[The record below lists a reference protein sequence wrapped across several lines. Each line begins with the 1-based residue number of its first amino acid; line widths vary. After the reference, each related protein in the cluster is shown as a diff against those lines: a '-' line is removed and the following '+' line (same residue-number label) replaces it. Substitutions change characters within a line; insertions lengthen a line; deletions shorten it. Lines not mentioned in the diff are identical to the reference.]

1 MAIYYFNAK
10 IISKGSGASAVASAA
25 YRHATKMTADRSG
38 VVRDYSYKAKELA
51 HEEITVPDNA
61 PDWVIERYL
70 SGSVAEASE
79 RLWNDTELRETRSTN
94 HHRAQYSRSLTIALP
109 IELSREQQI
118 DLMRAFLTSTFASR
132 GMIADW
138 VIHEIEGNPH
148 AHVMLTMRDILPDQ
162 WGKRN
167 LSWNKVALYREFRF
181 EWAAFANDAL
191 ERAGF
196 DVRIDHRTLA
206 EQGIEIEPSSYN
218 HWAAEHAEA
227 AGEIAREKARNA
239 EVRARNE
246 AYLVANPEHILAI
259 VSAQKSVFTKK
270 DVSEAFQ
277 KRLSSIGKE
286 AFEALM
292 ERVMAA
298 PDLVEIGSDPANGMD
313 IFATKAQVAM
323 DARLIV
329 DAVRLASSTLEVDP
343 DPVTRVLADHLSA
356 EQRAAAQAMLSSA
369 RLTIVRGTAGA
380 GKTSTVGEV
389 ARIWQERGFTVL
401 GGAVSGRAA
410 QELQKATSG
419 MEVASLA
426 AWEARWSMGRTPE
439 QGRFV
444 FVMDEAGMVGSDL
457 WVRIQAQVGRMG
469 GKLIAVG
476 DPEQVQPVSAGSAL
490 KAVEDQVGSAII
502 GVVRRQ
508 KDPLERAA
516 TMDLAS
522 GAEGAEQALRFYHR
536 KGAIVFLGE
545 RDQATAGTGRDG
557 RDGSAP
563 GTGRTFAAIDPRHRI
578 DPEAWDAFLKV
589 LASGPMADVSTP
601 AEQPG
606 QTLPDAPLPDLV
618 LSDAASPDAAMSVAA
633 MPDAP
638 SPEVASLDPA
648 LSERASLAGHR
659 DLLVAALRPA
669 LSRARARTFAHR
681 FEELAGS
688 DALVKVSRILSGA
701 EIGPPLPP
709 SAIFPKT
716 AARLAEPVLTAAFRE
731 LQTYVPAMGSDGEPG
746 VVEPW
751 DDALKLTRPDFAPD
765 RARLDAARAAA
776 VLIGPAL
783 AFRLVTRVAPA
794 VIEEAAFLES
804 LALAP
809 PDIAAGRR
817 GAAEQTSDRPASRT
831 ARAIADVYWTKGD
844 PSDTR
849 MAMAYLNTD
858 VAELNREIRA
868 KALAIRR
875 LDAAGAIEFVRS
887 GPAVKGVEETNISLA
902 PGDRVRFVA
911 PVRAL
916 SVNRSAF
923 ATVRAVSPDAVSL
936 QIDGATDSVTLDA
949 TSGVPLDYG
958 YAATVHK
965 LQGMTVAHAF
975 VKPSNLMTRHLHYV
989 ALSRHTQ
996 SVQMFVDDKR
1006 LSSIDALVS
1015 SAVRDGYMPLAVD
1028 PSKAAAVETHLSSA
1042 KLLSSDLSEASDITA
1057 RRDHA
1062 PEIPPKLVTVL
1073 GDPHL
1078 RGIASRFAGLI
1089 AADAPVARPNQ
1100 PEPPLLLD
1108 DPRGYADDPRR
1119 VVDDILERH
1128 AVLRAED
1135 VATRLAG
1142 ITVDPQTFLRL
1153 FDQAMSHAGLIA
1165 LAEDAPDGRG
1175 RVYSTLDHVRAE
1187 LQLSDL
1193 AARLALAEPARS
1205 ADGTRLR
1212 ALDPDRL
1219 VPIAR
1224 DDRPTRKVPNL
1235 SEDQRA
1241 AYAHIFGPSRL
1252 SVITGIAGSGKS
1264 TLLTSVYIAAE
1275 AQGWRVV
1282 GTALAGKAVESLERA
1297 SGIRARSLA
1306 GLEAEFAL
1314 ADETGTAV
1322 FDPRTILVIDEA
1334 GMIGTDQMTRV
1345 LTRAEAE
1352 GAKVII
1358 VGDPYQLQPL
1368 EDGAP
1373 ARVIADRV
1381 GAVELTSVWRQV
1393 DPGDRAAT
1401 LGLWKGGAE
1410 AKAAIQHYL
1419 DKGAVTAI
1427 AGRTDLL
1434 EAAAQAWIADPAQEK
1449 IALAHS
1455 NADVRAFNARVA
1467 ELRHDTI
1474 RDEVARLT
1482 RAAEQAQAAY
1492 EVAKAEALAK
1502 GNPLAWLRKPP
1513 RAPELPA
1520 LPVTYTRGEAAAI
1533 TLAAG
1538 DQIVFETNDRTL
1550 GVKNGTLARVV
1561 DVRQDRFIAQIG
1573 EGEERRLVEVD
1584 PATMPAFA
1592 HGFATTVHKAQGLSI
1607 ASVHLVVTGGFDLTM
1622 AYVGLTRHK
1631 ENLAIYASS
1640 SPARVQSWLSDIVS
1654 RSGLA
1659 PSTLD
1664 HGFDKGQAIAAAFAT
1679 LPASDTPERTLSLPA
1694 RRALDRFADRHV
1706 RSGQR
1711 RWDEPAASSRGRP
1724 NRDGLVANFLRD
1736 LDRPV
1741 DEYDYLWRK
1750 DSAKFWEG
1758 LRSGRAR
1765 FVQSK
1770 ATRQMSDRTTPLRD
1784 ATLAVPANE
1793 ARQSDALEARAR
1805 LAAAWTEVTGATLDG
1820 PKRDALWSLAEA
1832 VTSQAGWREALRDV
1846 SFWQRSGLRKDG
1858 DALAAALAPE
1868 GQSPT
1873 PLSRA
1878 LARAYLLAEATGR
1891 REEAAL
1897 FKAALSNSDLLRPA
1911 PTRTLEPSMQTQID
1925 VTPRDGLPPV
1935 ADLAAH
1941 PPEFS
1946 EPQSA
1951 IAAQSD
1957 TVEQAVEP
1965 SPASIAP
1972 SWAERLERW
1981 STTRA
1986 ESVPLPERAPILEAA
2001 GLKGPV
2007 ALAGTT
2013 IGQIGAEA
2021 AFGPKSSPALQDA
2034 LRKLPDLLKAP
2045 EAIFANKGF
2054 RPDLWYVVTSAKDDA
2069 GKPVT
2074 IRLERANANNPEAG
2088 LIARLDRGPISGVTM
2103 DAKAKDVV
2111 LYARDPEALPALG
2124 FAKDDRVDPALI
2136 KAVEEKAAVIEQTPA
2151 VERAD
2156 AAAPTQP
2163 SPDVVKRARLE
2174 VAARA
2179 EDQRLG
2185 ITREPGEDIL
2195 SRKAVDERHVA
2206 RQALSKAKY
2215 KAKADQSIAQGPAKE
2230 QVRQIGGERPKDE
2243 DQLTPKAVT
2252 ERDDDVILVEQET
2265 VTPADDKRL
2274 GIQREPGED
2283 VQSEKA
2289 FDDRQAAHFDLMRKQ
2304 GEAEIER
2311 IFEEVRAK
2319 ALDRQLG
2326 IERPENEDPLSP
2338 KAVKEREAVSRRL
2351 EREAAAHAEDQR
2363 LGITREP
2370 GEDILSE
2377 KAFDDRQAAHLDL
2390 MRKQGAAEIERIFEE
2405 VRAKA
2410 LDRQLGIERPENEDP
2425 LSPKAVMERAD
2436 AEHRIHL
2443 EKVKGAMEEDRKLG
2457 IVRAPGEDVLSA
2469 KAVAERAQRHT
2480 ELRIDEFRA
2489 ALKLPPKFA
2498 GQEKDKAVEQTKAK
2512 DKDRGGM
2519 GMDW

>member
-38 VVRDYSYKAKELA
+38 VVRDYSYKAGELV
-51 HEEITVPDNA
+51 HEEITVPDDA
-61 PDWVIERYL
+61 PDWVIERYQ

-109 IELSREQQI
+109 IELSRMQQI
-118 DLMRAFLTSTFASR
+118 DLMRSFLTATFASR

-206 EQGIEIEPSSYN
+206 EQGIEIEPVSYN

-246 AYLVANPEHILAI
+246 AYLLANPEHIIAI
-259 VSAQKSVFTKK
+259 VSAQKSVFTEK
-270 DVSEAFQ
+270 DLSEAFQ
-277 KRLSSIGKE
+277 KRVSSIGKD
-286 AFEALM
+286 AFKALLA
-292 ERVMAA
+292 RVKTAA
-298 PDLVEIGSDPANGMD
+298 DLVEVGLDPASGED
-313 IFATKAQVAM
+313 LYATRAQVAM

-329 DAVRLASSTLEVDP
+329 DALRLAAEEVAVNP
-343 DPVTRVLADHLSA
+343 DPATRVLADHLSA
-356 EQRAAAQAMLSSA
+356 EQRAAAQAMLSPA
-369 RLTIVRGTAGA
+369 RLTLVRGTAGA

-457 WVRIQAQVGRMG
+457 WVRIQAQVDRLG

-476 DPEQVQPVSAGSAL
+476 DPEQVQPVGGASTF

-502 GVVRRQ
+502 GIVRRQ

-522 GAEGAEQALRFYHR
+522 GAAGAEQALRFYHR
-536 KGAIVFLGE
+536 KGSIVFLGE
-545 RDQATAGTGRDG
+545 RDQATAGNGRG
-557 RDGSAP
+557 RSEGSVP
-563 GTGRTFAAIDPRHRI
+563 GAGRTFAAVDPQHRI

-589 LASGPMADVSTP
+589 LASGPIAPVSTP
-601 AEQPG
+601 AEQP
-606 QTLPDAPLPDLV
+606 DAV
-618 LSDAASPDAAMSVAA
+618 LSDAALPDAGLSDAIVSDAP

-638 SPEVASLDPA
+638 VPDAA
-648 LSERASLAGHR
+648 LSERARLAGHR
-659 DLLVAALRPA
+659 DVLVAALRPA
-669 LSRARARTFAHR
+669 LSRARALTFARR
-681 FEELAGS
+681 FEELAGT
-688 DALVKVSRILSGA
+688 DALAKVSRILSGA

-716 AARLAEPVLTAAFRE
+716 SARLAEPVLTAAFRD

-746 VVEPW
+746 VVEQW
-751 DDALKLTRPDFAPD
+751 DGTLKLTRPDFAPD

-776 VLIGPAL
+776 VLIGPSL
-783 AFRLVTRVAPA
+783 AFRLATRVAPA
-794 VIEEAAFLES
+794 VMEEAALLEQS
-804 LALAP
+804 ALAP

-817 GAAEQTSDRPASRT
+817 GAGAISPA
-831 ARAIADVYWTKGD
+831 ARAIADVYWTTGD

-868 KALAIRR
+868 KALAIGR
-875 LDAAGAIEFVRS
+875 LDTTDAIEFVRS
-887 GPAVKGVEETNISLA
+887 GPAVKGVEETSISLA

-911 PVRAL
+911 PVRAF

-923 ATVRAVSPDAVSL
+923 ATVRAVSPDTVTL
-936 QIDGATDSVTLDA
+936 QVDGASDSVTLDA

-958 YAATVHK
+958 YAATIHK

-975 VKPSNLMTRHLHYV
+975 IKPSSMMTRHLHYV

-1006 LSSIDALVS
+1006 LSSIDALVR
-1015 SAVRDGYMPLAVD
+1015 AGVRDGYMPLAID
-1028 PSKAAAVETHLSSA
+1028 PSEAAAIETRLSSA
-1042 KLLSSDLSEASDITA
+1042 PRLSADLPGDATVVSRPDYMP
-1057 RRDHA
+1057 DVA
-1062 PEIPPKLVTVL
+1062 PQVSSTL

-1078 RGIASRFAGLI
+1078 RGVASRFAGLL
-1089 AADAPVARPNQ
+1089 AADAPIVREGE
-1100 PEPPLLLD
+1100 PEPALLLE

-1119 VVDDILERH
+1119 AVNDILERH

-1135 VATRLAG
+1135 VANKLAG
-1142 ITVDPQTFLRL
+1142 ITNDPQTFLRL
-1153 FDQAMSHAGLIA
+1153 FEQAMSHDGLIA

-1205 ADGTRLR
+1205 ADGSRLR

-1224 DDRPTRKVPNL
+1224 DDRPARKVPTL

-1264 TLLTSVYIAAE
+1264 TLLSAVSIAAE

-1282 GTALAGKAVESLERA
+1282 GTALAGKAVESLEKA

-1306 GLEAEFAL
+1306 GLEAEFKL

-1334 GMIGTDQMTRV
+1334 GMVGTEQMTRV

-1358 VGDPYQLQPL
+1358 ISDPYQLQPL
-1368 EDGAP
+1368 AYGAP

-1381 GAVELTSVWRQV
+1381 GAVELTSVWRQT

-1401 LGLWKGGAE
+1401 FGLWKGGAE

-1455 NADVRAFNARVA
+1455 NADVRALNQRIA
-1467 ELRHDTI
+1467 ELRHEAI
-1474 RDEVARLT
+1474 RDEAARLT
-1482 RAAEQAQAAY
+1482 RSAEAVQAAY

-1502 GNPLAWLRKPP
+1502 GNPLAWLRTPP
-1513 RAPELPA
+1513 RAPQLPSF
-1520 LPVTYTRGEAAAI
+1520 PVSYARGEADAI
-1533 TLAAG
+1533 TLAVG

-1561 DVRQDRFIAQIG
+1561 DVQPDRFIAQIG

-1584 PATMPAFA
+1584 PTAMPAFA

-1607 ASVHLVVTGGFDLTM
+1607 ASVHLLVTGGFDRSM
-1622 AYVGLTRHK
+1622 AYVGLSRHK
-1631 ENLAIYASS
+1631 ANLAIYAAS

-1659 PSTLD
+1659 PAALD
-1664 HGFDKGQAIAAAFAT
+1664 HGFDKAKAIAAAFAT
-1679 LPASDTPERTLSLPA
+1679 LPASDAPERTLGLPA

-1706 RSGQR
+1706 RTGR
-1711 RWDEPAASSRGRP
+1711 RPWDEPGAHARGRP
-1724 NRDGLVANFLRD
+1724 NRGGLLADFLRD

-1741 DEYDYLWRK
+1741 DEHDYLWRK
-1750 DSAKFWEG
+1750 DTAKFWEG
-1758 LRSGRAR
+1758 LRAGRAR
-1765 FVQSK
+1765 
-1770 ATRQMSDRTTPLRD
+1770 AARPNSDPTAPAREQ
-1784 ATLAVPANE
+1784 TLAVPANE
-1793 ARQSDALEARAR
+1793 ARQSATLEARAR
-1805 LAAAWTEVTGATLDG
+1805 LAAAWMDVTGTALDG
-1820 PKRDALWSLAEA
+1820 QKRDALWSLAES
-1832 VTSQAGWREALRDV
+1832 VTSQRGWREALRDV
-1846 SFWQRSGLRKDG
+1846 PFWQRSALRKEG
-1858 DALAAALAPE
+1858 DDLAAALTSE
-1868 GQSPT
+1868 GQT
-1873 PLSRA
+1873 LNPLSRA
-1878 LARAYLLAEATGR
+1878 LARAYVLAETTGR
-1891 REEAAL
+1891 AEEAAL

-1911 PTRTLEPSMQTQID
+1911 PVQTLAPKPAQTLEPNMQAQID
-1925 VTPRDGLPPV
+1925 MNSRDGLPPV
-1935 ADLAAH
+1935 AD
-1941 PPEFS
+1941 
-1946 EPQSA
+1946 
-1951 IAAQSD
+1951 IAAASVEVPERQIVPPAPSD
-1957 TVEQAVEP
+1957 SLEQAVQP
-1965 SPASIAP
+1965 SPASIAPSITPTIAP

-1986 ESVPLPERAPILEAA
+1986 EAIPVPERLPILEAA
-2001 GLKGPV
+2001 GLDGPV

-2013 IGQIGAEA
+2013 IGQLAAEA
-2021 AFGPKSSPALQDA
+2021 SFGPKPLPALQDA

-2045 EAIFANKGF
+2045 EAIIANKGF
-2054 RPDLWYVVTSAKDDA
+2054 RPDLWYVVTAANDDT
-2069 GKPVT
+2069 GQPVT
-2074 IRLERANANNPEAG
+2074 IRLERADANNPDAR
-2088 LIARLDRGPISGVTM
+2088 LIARLDRGPISGITM

-2111 LYARDPEALPALG
+2111 LYVRDPAALPALG
-2124 FAKDDRVDPALI
+2124 FGKNERVDPALS
-2136 KAVEEKAAVIEQTPA
+2136 KAVEDKAAELNRAPT
-2151 VERAD
+2151 VERAE
-2156 AAAPTQP
+2156 AIAPVQP
-2163 SPDVVKRARLE
+2163 SPDVVKRERLE
-2174 VAARA
+2174 AAARA

-2185 ITREPGEDIL
+2185 ISREPGEDIL
-2195 SRKAVDERHVA
+2195 SGRAVDERHTA
-2206 RQALSKAKY
+2206 RRALSKAKY
-2215 KAKADQSIAQGPAKE
+2215 KAKADQSIAQGWEKE
-2230 QVRQIGGERPKDE
+2230 KDRQLGGERPKGE

-2252 ERDDDVILVEQET
+2252 ERDDAVILVEQEAVSHAKEAARPSKT
-2265 VTPADDKRL
+2265 KDVHLTKTEGDARNARQKLIVARWKAIAEDKEL
-2274 GIQREPGED
+2274 GI
-2283 VQSEKA
+2283 
-2289 FDDRQAAHFDLMRKQ
+2289 
-2304 GEAEIER
+2304 
-2311 IFEEVRAK
+2311 VRP
-2319 ALDRQLG
+2319 RG
-2326 IERPENEDPLSP
+2326 SDPLSP
-2338 KAVKEREAVSRRL
+2338 AAVKQREAM
-2351 EREAAAHAEDQR
+2351 REEKEFQAY
-2363 LGITREP
+2363 RET
-2370 GEDILSE
+2370 
-2377 KAFDDRQAAHLDL
+2377 F
-2390 MRKQGAAEIERIFEE
+2390 
-2405 VRAKA
+2405 
-2410 LDRQLGIERPENEDP
+2410 
-2425 LSPKAVMERAD
+2425 RAD
-2436 AEHRIHL
+2436 MDAAS
-2443 EKVKGAMEEDRKLG
+2443 K
-2457 IVRAPGEDVLSA
+2457 
-2469 KAVAERAQRHT
+2469 ERAQ
-2480 ELRIDEFRA
+2480 
-2489 ALKLPPKFA
+2489 K
-2498 GQEKDKAVEQTKAK
+2498 EQPTYT
-2512 DKDRGGM
+2512 RTGGK
-2519 GMDW
+2519 GGISRF